1 MWKKVK
7 QAGKV
12 PHLSR
17 WFDFVSAS
25 PECKSTVE
33 ELDFSARRK
42 GASAVEGSIESKKGG
57 GGESSGLSPG
67 LLYACL
73 DLTLA

>member
-17 WFDFVSAS
+17 WFDFVSES

-33 ELDFSARRK
+33 ELDLNARRK
-42 GASAVEGSIESKKGG
+42 AATATEGTVDSKKGG
-57 GGESSGLSPG
+57 GGESNPETALHSVWMTRASV
-67 LLYACL
+67 
-73 DLTLA
+73 